1 MGEFLSGGEEQLRA
15 RGEDTSAPEAGDATC
30 LSVLE
35 ALDEDL
41 DAYLDRELADA
52 PDADDAPEEDSD
64 EEDADELRALLTL
77 AEEEIRWLAQSPE
90 TAFSDAERAGAPVLI
105 PAWMRENPSVAV
117 AEPVRP
123 AWAHAQ
129 VPSPPAPSRSLPWSQ
144 RASATPTRPNLQE
157 RPWGVPMWEGPPRT
171 PHRGLDIVSG
181 VLLGVAVVGALAAGM
196 LVVASVRL
204 WEVGTFRQVEVA
216 ELRAGAQRPSLA
228 DTRVP
233 VESADLGTPVVRP
246 EMRAPPPPVVGAIPS
261 VTSSTSVGDIAST
274 LQAPPAAPTLAAPA
288 SRATLDDTD
297 ALARRD
303 TLAVTS
309 RVRRAEEEAV
319 EQEASKPAPEE
330 AQASVQ
336 ELTFEEDAAP
346 EDSTPPPQEE
356 AAVEEEAA
364 ESELD
369 EEFAREL
376 GFADEA
382 ASEEPEP
389 TAARTVYVPPEL
401 GEKEHLTADDVQQVV
416 VAHQP
421 DVTECLHKHA
431 ADSLLEKGGHFV
443 VSWSVQPSGET
454 TDVAMDTP
462 ALRSTPVASCIEG
475 VVRGWK
481 FPMHAVRMPAP
492 IHFPFVF

>member
-1 MGEFLSGGEEQLRA
+1 MGGFLSGGEEGLRA
-15 RGEDTSAPEAGDATC
+15 RGEDTPAPESGDATC

-35 ALDEDL
+35 ALDADL
-41 DAYLDRELADA
+41 DAYLDRELVDEDA
-52 PDADDAPEEDSD
+52 SEEDS
-64 EEDADELRALLTL
+64 EVEAEDGEDLRALLTL
-77 AEEEIRWLAQSPE
+77 AEEEIRWLARSPE
-90 TAFSDAERAGAPVLI
+90 TAFADAERAGAPVLI

-129 VPSPPAPSRSLPWSQ
+129 VPSPPAASRSLPWSQ
-144 RASATPTRPNLQE
+144 RASAAPARPNLQE
-157 RPWGVPMWEGPPRT
+157 RPWGVPMMWEGPPRT

-216 ELRAGAQRPSLA
+216 ELRAGVQRPALGDIHA
-228 DTRVP
+228 P
-233 VESADLGTPVVRP
+233 VESVGVGTPVAQPAEARDI
-246 EMRAPPPPVVGAIPS
+246 PPPVMGAVPS
-261 VTSSTSVGDIAST
+261 VPSSTRVSDIASAI
-274 LQAPPAAPTLAAPA
+274 QAPPAEASPAAPVA
-288 SRATLDDTD
+288 LATTEATE

-309 RVRRAEEEAV
+309 HVRRTEEAPRS
-319 EQEASKPAPEE
+319 EQDASRAP
-330 AQASVQ
+330 VQ
-336 ELTFEEDAAP
+336 ELTFEEDAPA
-346 EDSTPPPQEE
+346 EDSAEASLEE
-356 AAVEEEAA
+356 AAVEEEASP

-369 EEFAREL
+369 EAFAREL
-376 GFADEA
+376 GFTEEA
-382 ASEEPEP
+382 APESSES

-401 GEKEHLTADDVQQVV
+401 GAKEHLTADDIQQVV
-416 VAHQP
+416 VANQP
-421 DVTECLHKHA
+421 AVAECLHRHA
-431 ADSLLEKGGHFV
+431 AESLLEKGGHFV
-443 VSWSVQPSGET
+443 VSWSVQPGGET